1 MADTRMIPLNQVFR
15 LEELQR
21 RFNYALGVLATRDEL
36 IALYDYFGNTA
47 GGLSPEALAAVQKA
61 AKDPLARA
69 AFEEF
74 SRFAFSL
81 VPEWG
86 ASFIG
91 ELALVMESEKHT
103 GV

>member
-1 MADTRMIPLNQVFR
+1 MADTRMIPLNQVFC
-15 LEELQR
+15 LEELQQ
-21 RFNYALGVLATRDEL
+21 RFTYAMAALATPEEL

-47 GGLSPEALAAVQKA
+47 GGLSPEAVAAVQRA
-61 AKDPLARA
+61 AKDPQARA

-81 VPEWG
+81 APEWG

-91 ELALVMESEKHT
+91 ELALVMESEKHN